1 MKGRQLICV
10 TFFLAGV
17 LCMQPFFAIGQ
28 QLPQYILSAFSQIEI
43 NPAIAGTDGTLTFT
57 AATRRQW
64 NALPGSPS
72 GYHGSVQLPL
82 PFISSGVGLSFM
94 QDQIGI
100 QKHLEVTAIYSYHL
114 DLSKTWTLS
123 AGLAGGI
130 FQSSLDGG
138 KIRTP
143 GGQYPID
150 GSLDHQDNLLS
161 IGEANALSPVVH
173 AGLVLKNLSWEGG
186 VAFKYLQGGQ
196 LVYRGTDRDAG
207 ITIQPHL
214 LAHLSYKGYTGDLE
228 WRPVVAMRTELK
240 EMQIDAQCFFT
251 WKDKFI
257 LGGGYRGW
265 GQNSTDAFIIHAGAR
280 VSDRFLLIY
289 AYEGGVSRFRTAHQ
303 GSFELMLRY
312 DLVVN
317 TGSGNLPGRIFNP
330 RFL

>member
-1 MKGRQLICV
+1 MISRKVIYTICI
-10 TFFLAGV
+10 AGM
-17 LCMQPFFAIGQ
+17 LSLLPFKAFSQ
-28 QLPQYILSAFSQIEI
+28 QLPQYILSAFSQVEI
-43 NPAIAGTDGTLTFT
+43 NPAVAGIDGNLSFT

-72 GYHGSVQLPL
+72 GFHGSVQLPL

-100 QKHLEVTAIYSYHL
+100 QKHLEVTALYSYHY
-114 DLSKTWTLS
+114 DLSRTWTLS

-130 FQSSLDGG
+130 FQSGLEGA

-143 GGQYPID
+143 GGQYPND
-150 GSLDHQDNLLS
+150 GSLDHQDNLLT
-161 IGEANALSPVVH
+161 IGNANALSPIMH
-173 AGLVLKNLSWEGG
+173 AGILIKNPSWEGG
-186 VAFKYLQGGQ
+186 ISGKYLQGGQ
-196 LVYRGTDRDAG
+196 LVYRGSDKDAG
-207 ITIQPHL
+207 IAFQPHL
-214 LAHLSYKGYTGDLE
+214 LAHLSYKGFTGDLE

-240 EMQIDAQCFFT
+240 EIQIDAQCFFT
-251 WKDKFI
+251 WKDRFV

-265 GQNSTDAFIIHAGAR
+265 GQNSTDAYILHAGAR
-280 VSDRFLLIY
+280 VSERFLLIY

-312 DLVVN
+312 DLVIN
-317 TGSGNLPGRIFNP
+317 TGSGNLPGRIFNT